1 MPQKTFYAHKTKNKP
16 CFCHCPPEHVGRT
29 LRADTKNRVCF
40 WLYAYKKFLVALFMI
55 RKMEE
60 ENLPVSIANI
70 RFDMG
75 ICIRYNRI
83 QAEANFPG
91 KKSNGKEQL
100 LHSKYKK

>member
-1 MPQKTFYAHKTKNKP
+1 
-16 CFCHCPPEHVGRT
+16 
-29 LRADTKNRVCF
+29 
-40 WLYAYKKFLVALFMI
+40 MI

>member
-1 MPQKTFYAHKTKNKP
+1 MVSARSVLPTRS
-16 CFCHCPPEHVGRT
+16 GGS
-29 LRADTKNRVCF
+29 DGNRVCF

-60 ENLPVSIANI
+60 GNLPVSIANI

-100 LHSKYKK
+100 LHSKYKKWKAKKAQMERSQE